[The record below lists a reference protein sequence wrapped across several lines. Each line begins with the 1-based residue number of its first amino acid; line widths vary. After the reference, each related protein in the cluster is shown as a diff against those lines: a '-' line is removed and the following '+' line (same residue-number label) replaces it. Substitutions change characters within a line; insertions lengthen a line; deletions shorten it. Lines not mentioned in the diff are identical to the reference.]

1 MPVQNYMLFK
11 LSEYL
16 YKRSKEDSDNEI
28 LYLDLIADLKIRT
41 QKLPKRLKE
50 QIKKDLLEKKSKLTK
65 ILRLE

>member
-1 MPVQNYMLFK
+1 MLFK

-16 YKRSKEDSDNEI
+16 YKRSKEGSDNEL

-50 QIKKDLLEKKSKLTK
+50 QIKKGLLEKKNKFVK
-65 ILRLE
+65 ILRIE